1 MYHLLITANRMFV
14 SFSLKKYIITDMKLF
29 TITETERNGYI
40 YEKDKL
46 VTSFL
51 IKWTK
56 LM

>member
-1 MYHLLITANRMFV
+1 MCHLLITANRMFV

-29 TITETERNGYI
+29 TISETERNGYI

>member
-1 MYHLLITANRMFV
+1 MFV
-14 SFSLKKYIITDMKLF
+14 SFSLKKYIITNMKLYLK
-29 TITETERNGYI
+29 TEAERNGYI

-51 IKWTK
+51 MKWTK